1 MKNILILYSHWPPS
15 NLAGVHRARLI
26 SNFLHDLN
34 WNPIVLTVHEDYY
47 KEKLDQDIVKT
58 VNPKTEVIKVKAKE
72 VNSSGRFIGDITL
85 RAYSNLKEEA
95 IKIIKDRKIDF
106 LWAPIPSFYSAI
118 LARKIHNVTGVPY
131 GIDYIDP
138 WVDSFVGQQKLF
150 SKAWISNQVAKFME
164 PYSVK
169 KAALISGVSTSYY
182 QGVLDRNF
190 KNKKIAHVGMPYGFD
205 PSDHKIIIDNIQY
218 PWKEEEEVYIYAGA
232 LLPKSTYFLDLFF
245 RQIKEL
251 KQNGKWKDNKKLYFV
266 GTISSTSKSISDYA
280 QEYEISDTVIEIK
293 ARFPFLHILNFLNK
307 AKGVMVFGTTESHYT
322 ASKIF
327 QSLLSEKPIF
337 GVFHHESSVVKI
349 LKECQAENYLT
360 EYSENEDQAE
370 FENRFKKNIELFFNA
385 EELHWNPNLNNLDP
399 YSAKESAKKL
409 VEEIELTLQQ

>member
-15 NLAGVHRARLI
+15 NLAGIHRARLI

-34 WNPIVLTVHEDYY
+34 WNPIILTVHEDYY
-47 KEKLDQDIVKT
+47 EEKLDEDIVKT

-72 VNSSGRFIGDITL
+72 VKNSNRLVGDITL
-85 RAYSNLKEEA
+85 RAFGNLKREA
-95 IKIIKDRKIDF
+95 INIINSRKIDF

-118 LARKIHNVTGVPY
+118 LARKIHNETGVNY

-150 SKAWISNQVAKFME
+150 SKAWISNKVAKIME

-169 KAALISGVSTSYY
+169 KACLISGVSTSYY

-190 KNKKIAHVGMPYGFD
+190 KNKEISHVGMPYGFD
-205 PSDHKIIIDNIQY
+205 PSDHKIVLDNIEY
-218 PWKEEEEVYIYAGA
+218 PWKEGEEVYLYAGA

-245 RQIKEL
+245 KEIQHL
-251 KQNGKWKDNKKLYFV
+251 KQAGQWLENKKLYFV
-266 GTISSTSKSISDYA
+266 GTISSTAKSIGDYA
-280 QEYEISDTVIEIK
+280 EEYQISDIVIEIK
-293 ARFPFLHILNFLNK
+293 SRFPFLHILNFLNK

-327 QSLLSEKPIF
+327 QSLLSEKPLF
-337 GVFHHESSVVKI
+337 GVFHYESTVVKI
-349 LKECQAENYLT
+349 LEECNAENYLSR
-360 EYSENEDQAE
+360 YGKEDQTT
-370 FENRFKKNIELFFNA
+370 FENSFKENIRSFFAEGELT
-385 EELHWNPNLNNLDP
+385 WNPELKNLDQ
-399 YSAKESAKKL
+399 YSAMQSAKKL
-409 VEEIELTLQQ
+409 VEKIEQIIS